1 MARTASKAPTKL
13 HAAALTSA
21 SVLLAWRAVPGAA
34 SYVVFRDGK
43 RLAATGHTRFN
54 DKKVKPGERHRY
66 KVRARD
72 RKHVWLGPL
81 SRSLLL
87 TVPKRVT
94 TPPSVPTPPN
104 PTPPLS
110 GPTLPPVADTTPP
123 STPDPGT
130 PLTAA
135 MVTRLFWRAG
145 FGPSPADLTTWTGK
159 SITSLVDH
167 FLDTPQ
173 SLAATSTPPKT
184 QNGGA
189 IDPLASDDDLVMEWL
204 DHMQRAQNPFI
215 ERLTFFWH
223 RHWAISRAEGIPAQ
237 WLMTYRNRLRTYG
250 DLAANPS
257 ATFKALALDMTTNDG
272 AMSYF
277 LTLCYNQKGQVN
289 ENYAREFMELFCLGV
304 TDAEGNANYSQTDV
318 AQLAKAFTGWR
329 LDQQP
334 ANATFGQVSF
344 GGPSFF
350 DATTKT
356 ILGHTGNIGAAE
368 AVDIVLA
375 QPSHGPYLVRKLWG
389 EFISQ
394 PIPQATLD
402 SLSAAYVSSGF
413 KLKPL
418 LRGILTDP
426 LLMAS
431 LDEPDMIKP
440 PIVLVV
446 GMLRAYDVPLRWFWI
461 PDVMNDMQQRPYSPP
476 NVAGWE
482 GGLSW
487 LNTNTAQAR
496 FELALRALYLKHR
509 GYTGSIAPPS
519 DVPGETAAQAYD
531 RAYAAVGSPW
541 LSAGSQSAIK
551 TMASSMAANTAAARA
566 QRQYALRAYLLA
578 GPDAQVM

>member
-1 MARTASKAPTKL
+1 MARTAAPSPKKL
-13 HAAALTSA
+13 HAAALTPA
-21 SVLLAWRAVPGAA
+21 SVVLAWRAVPGAA

-43 RLAATGHTRFN
+43 RLGVTAHTRFN
-54 DKKVKPGERHRY
+54 DKKVKPGQRHRY

-72 RKHVWLGPL
+72 RKHRWVGTL
-81 SRSLLL
+81 SRSILV
-87 TVPKRVT
+87 TVPKPVVSPTPSPPTPPVPVPGSNLPPVGGT
-94 TPPSVPTPPN
+94 TPPP
-104 PTPPLS
+104 
-110 GPTLPPVADTTPP
+110 ADT
-123 STPDPGT
+123 GV

-145 FGPSPADLTTWTGK
+145 FGPSATDLTTWTGK
-159 SITSLVDH
+159 SVESLVDH

-173 SLAATSTPPKT
+173 TLAATATPPKT
-184 QNGGA
+184 QSGAA

-223 RHWAISRAEGIPAQ
+223 RHFAISRAEGIPAQ
-237 WLMTYRNRLRTYG
+237 WLLTYRNRLRSYG
-250 DLAANPS
+250 DLAANPN
-257 ATFKALALDMTTNDG
+257 ATFRDLALDMTTKDG

-304 TDAEGNANYSQTDV
+304 TDAQGNPNYSQTDV
-318 AQLAKAFTGWR
+318 GELAKAFTGWR

-334 ANATFGQVSF
+334 ANPTYGSVSF
-344 GGPSFF
+344 GGSSYF
-350 DATTKT
+350 DSSTKT
-356 ILGHTGNIGAAE
+356 ILGQTANFGAAQ
-368 AVDIVLA
+368 AVDLVIS
-375 QPSHGPYLVRKLWG
+375 QPSHAPFLVRKLWG
-389 EFISQ
+389 EFVTG

-413 KLKPL
+413 KLRPL
-418 LRGILTDP
+418 LKGILTHSQ
-426 LLMAS
+426 LFS
-431 LDEPDMIKP
+431 SIDEPDMIKP
-440 PIVLVV
+440 PLVLVV
-446 GMLRAYDVPLRWFWI
+446 GILRAYDVPMRWFWI

-482 GGLSW
+482 GGLAW

-496 FELALRALYLKHR
+496 FELALRTLYLKHR
-509 GYTGSIAPPS
+509 GYSGVTNPPA
-519 DVPGETAAQAYD
+519 DVAGETPLQAFD

-541 LSAGSQSAIK
+541 LSPGAATAIK
-551 TMASSMAANTAAARA
+551 TMASGMAANSAAARA